1 MKQSFSLLM
10 MALSAA
16 VVVNVVSGCASQ
28 SQDIVIPTTT
38 TKAPAANAPLSGAR
52 PLPSSAPAATAPAG
66 PQVAGVA
73 TSINTQNATYV
84 ASSFDA
90 LPGWK
95 SDTLVESWAAFVE
108 SCKVLSGK
116 VGEWKSL
123 CARSASVNPSN
134 NDSVRKFFETEFAAY
149 QVQDERSKNEG
160 VVTGY
165 FETDLKGSRRY
176 GAPFIYPVYGVPSD
190 MLYLDSR
197 NIDRT
202 LRSQKVAAKVDGRI
216 VTLQQGLTVRDAA
229 GAGSYL
235 LDLNTVGLDT
245 LDRRVRLRIEGR
257 QLVPYYTRQEI
268 DSRGAPNAKVIAFV
282 DDILALYEMQIQG
295 AGRIN
300 LNSGERIQ
308 VSYAEQ
314 NGHPFRPTVSSKTKS
329 RTRGGE
335 VELEADDEDE
345 GIEGIRTRGFKLSK
359 PAQGGRVAA
368 APVKAGEARASGSG
382 ISDPS
387 YVFFNESAVTNRG
400 PVGALGVPLQAGRS
414 IAVDPRTTPL
424 GYPVFVSTRDPGS
437 GAPLQRLTVAQ
448 DTGGAI
454 RGAVRADYFFG
465 NGPAAAASARRMK
478 ERGQMWVLLPKGM
491 KVAGGVVNKKKTRG
505 GGVEDLPMCL
515 VETEQACIED
525 QAE

>member
-1 MKQSFSLLM
+1 MKYSLTTRSIVFSLGYSL
-10 MALSAA
+10 ALQ
-16 VVVNVVSGCASQ
+16 VLFGCTSPGQ
-28 SQDIVIPTTT
+28 EIVIPNEQ
-38 TKAPAANAPLSGAR
+38 KSLPRPVQSAGGLPSPVAAPAAS
-52 PLPSSAPAATAPAG
+52 G
-66 PQVAGVA
+66 PQVAGIA

-84 ASSFDA
+84 ASGFSG
-90 LPGWK
+90 LPGWG
-95 SDTLVESWAAFVE
+95 SDNFTESWAAFSE
-108 SCKVLSGK
+108 SCRVLSGK
-116 VGEWKSL
+116 VAEWKAL
-123 CARSASVNPSN
+123 CARSAQVNASS
-134 NDSVRKFFETEFAAY
+134 NDSVRKFFETEFVAY

-176 GAPFIYPVYGVPSD
+176 GAPYIYPVYGVPSD
-190 MLYLDSR
+190 MLFLDSR

-202 LRSQKVAAKVDGRI
+202 LRTQKVAAKLEGRT
-216 VTLQQGLTVRDAA
+216 VTLQQGLTVKDAG
-229 GAGSYL
+229 GAGTYL
-235 LDLNTVGLDT
+235 LDLTTIGLDT
-245 LDRRVRLRIEGR
+245 LDRRVRLRVEGR

-268 DSRGAPNAKVIAFV
+268 DALGAPNAKVIAFV
-282 DDILALYEMQIQG
+282 DDVLALYEMQIQG

-300 LNSGERIQ
+300 LSSGERIQ

-314 NGHPFRPTVSSKTKS
+314 NGHPFRPTVAGKSKS
-329 RTRGGE
+329 RTRGRE
-335 VELEADDEDE
+335 VELEPDDEDE
-345 GIEGIRTRGFKLSK
+345 SLEGIRTRGFNLSK
-359 PAQGGRVAA
+359 PAPGGKVAA
-368 APVKAGEARASGSG
+368 APVKAGAPRASGSG

-387 YVFFNESAVTNRG
+387 YVFFNESAVSNKG

-424 GYPVFVSTRDPGS
+424 GYPVFVSTNDPSKGT
-437 GAPLQRLTVAQ
+437 PLQRLTVAQ

-491 KVAGGVVNKKKTRG
+491 KVAGGVVGKKKTRG

-515 VETEQACIED
+515 VESEQACVED
-525 QAE
+525 RAE